1 MRRTGYPTALYRS
14 GVHPAQLIAEVDP
27 DLFPEAA
34 RAVQALTSAKASD
47 LGGMVE
53 VALDLPYPADPA
65 LEPDLVGLTY
75 AQVAVLKQV
84 KAAALGDGFAF
95 DRVFDRT
102 VGKPV
107 AKKVSVKANI
117 KYTDFLDGIKQEID
131 ADITD
136 ADTRPASDS

>member
-1 MRRTGYPTALYRS
+1 MYRP

-34 RAVQALTSAKASD
+34 AAVRALTSAKAQD

-53 VALDLPYPADPA
+53 AALDLPYPADPA

-84 KAAALGDGFAF
+84 KMASMGDGFAF

-107 AKKVSVKANI
+107 AKKVSVKATM
-117 KYTDFLDGIKQEID
+117 KYTDFLDGIKKSEVID
-131 ADITD
+131 AESRT
-136 ADTRPASDS
+136 TSDP